1 MDRLFQ
7 LNLTNVLNVVT
18 KLNNSPAYY
27 ALQCKYHLEGYDLYI
42 QVSSRELQLI
52 RIGLNSILIVF

>member
-27 ALQCKYHLEGYDLYI
+27 ALQYKYHLEVMIYTYKSHLENYN
-42 QVSSRELQLI
+42 L
-52 RIGLNSILIVF
+52 